1 VPRVRAWRIRDRHKA
16 APSLRKQPAPPTRG
30 RNLVAA
36 IFPRVAGNLRAMRFV
51 RGLRRAFAARMA
63 PGMSETLNRPRNPC
77 NDCGTAL
84 DPDRYIVFRV
94 NPDEMWTN
102 GRADISLCRRCWADR
117 KDGRPYERTKGAISE
132 T

>member
-1 VPRVRAWRIRDRHKA
+1 VADTRSPQGGAEFAKA
-16 APSLRKQPAPPTRG
+16 AGAANPGAEFG
-30 RNLVAA
+30 RRH
-36 IFPRVAGNLRAMRFV
+36 ISSRAMRFV